1 MIWVWSDHCV
11 SAAIHVVASCASH
24 DIELVTIIIFTAIV
38 AKGGSGY
45 ARLAIGVV
53 EQVWCASVPSHNSLA
68 MPRLGTCVVSH
79 SHTPFCYSTGGSG
92 QLL

>member
-11 SAAIHVVASCASH
+11 SAAIVASCASH
-24 DIELVTIIIFTAIV
+24 DIELVTIIIFTTTTAIV

-53 EQVWCASVPSHNSLA
+53 EQA
-68 MPRLGTCVVSH
+68 
-79 SHTPFCYSTGGSG
+79 
-92 QLL
+92 